1 MTTLL
6 PVGVEAGVTQLRGGE
21 MLSFNLPPELEASVP
36 PEARGVT
43 RDAVR
48 MLVATKS
55 TGKLVH
61 TYFSEIPRFLD
72 EGDLVVVNTS
82 GTLAAAITGFTH
94 GKKLEVHLSTRLPA
108 GLWTIEIR
116 DGAAPVHDASAGDV
130 IELEGGARIEL
141 LTPYSSCSG
150 GVRLWVAT
158 LCVPDE
164 VQSYL
169 AVYGRPISY
178 GYVNGSWPIT
188 MYQSVYATEPG
199 SAEMPSAG
207 RPFTPEVVTRLVARG
222 IGVVPIVLHTGVASL
237 EASEPPYPEPFRVSG
252 ATAHRVNDT
261 HRNGGKVIAIG
272 TTVVRALETVV
283 DERGRLHAGNGWTEK
298 VVTPEHPVL
307 SVDGLLTGWHEP
319 EASHLAMLQAIAGQD
334 LLESSYA
341 AALDERYL
349 WHEFGDVHLVLP

>member
-1 MTTLL
+1 MTTVLTEDL
-6 PVGVEAGVTQLRGGE
+6 TRRAARLRSHGL
-21 MLSFNLPPELEASVP
+21 LSFELPRDLEASVP
-36 PEARGVT
+36 PETRGVT

-55 TGKLVH
+55 TLGLVH
-61 TYFSEIPRFLD
+61 TYFSELPRFLD
-72 EGDLVVVNTS
+72 EGDLVVLNTS
-82 GTLAAAITGFTH
+82 GTLAAAITGTTR
-94 GKKLEVHLSTRLPA
+94 GRQVEVHLSTRLPA
-108 GLWTIEIR
+108 GLWTIEVR
-116 DGAAPVHDASAGDV
+116 EGADPVLDARPGDV
-130 IELEGGARIEL
+130 VDLDGGARIDL
-141 LTPYSSCSG
+141 LTAYSSHAG

-158 LCVPDE
+158 LRVPED

-169 AVYGRPISY
+169 AVHGRPISY

-188 MYQSVYATEPG
+188 MYQNVYATEPG

-207 RPFTPEVVTRLVARG
+207 RPFTPEVITRLVARG
-222 IGVVPIVLHTGVASL
+222 IGVVPVVLHTGVASL

-261 HRNGGKVIAIG
+261 RRNGGKVIAIG

-283 DERGRLHAGNGWTEK
+283 DERGRLHAGSGWTEK
-298 VVTPEHPVL
+298 VITPERPVM

-319 EASHLAMLQAIAGQD
+319 EASHLAMLTAIAGQD
-334 LLESSYA
+334 LIESSYA

>member
-6 PVGVEAGVTQLRGGE
+6 PENLEIAPAGRRLTGL
-21 MLSFNLPPELEASVP
+21 LSFELPHELEASVP

-48 MLVATKS
+48 MLVANRG
-55 TGKLVH
+55 TGAIAH
-61 TYFSEIPRFLD
+61 TYFSELPRMLD

-82 GTLAAAITGFTH
+82 GTLAAAISGTKAGSRVD
-94 GKKLEVHLSTRLPA
+94 VHLSTRLPA

-116 DGAAPVHDASAGDV
+116 SGTSPVLDAQPGDV
-130 IELEGGARIEL
+130 IDLEGGARVEL
-141 LTPYSSCSG
+141 LTAYSSHAD

-158 LCVPDE
+158 LCTPGE
-164 VQSYL
+164 FSSYL
-169 AVYGRPISY
+169 AIHGRPITY
-178 GYVNGSWPIT
+178 GYVQGSWPIT
-188 MYQSVYATEPG
+188 MYQNVYATEPG

-207 RPFTPEVVTRLVARG
+207 RPFTPEIIMRLVARG
-222 IGVVPIVLHTGVASL
+222 IGVVPVVLHTGVASL

-283 DERGRLHAGNGWTEK
+283 DERGHLHAGSGWTEK
-298 VVTPEHPVL
+298 VVTPDHPVL
-307 SVDGLLTGWHEP
+307 SVDGMLTGWHEP
-319 EASHLAMLQAIAGQD
+319 EASHLAMLTAIAGRD
-334 LLESSYA
+334 LVESSYT
-341 AALDERYL
+341 AALEERYL
-349 WHEFGDVHLVLP
+349 WHEFGDVHLILP